1 MTKNITKNN
10 DLLKIPRIIIKT
22 GAFLSFISTK
32 LAVLYCAKLFTTPLK
47 YKIPKR
53 EIEMDSKSVQ
63 KTIYIPAIQKK
74 VCVYE
79 YGQSNKK
86 ILLVHGWSGRG
97 TQLYKFA
104 DELLKLGY
112 STISFDAPAHG
123 KSGSKTTIMLEFIAV
138 IQELE
143 KQYCGFD
150 GAIGHSLGGM
160 SLLNAVSRGVKI
172 PKMVV
177 IGCGDTI
184 QEILDVFVSRLE
196 LKPKIAFG
204 MKKHFEK
211 QFGESME
218 NYAGSEAA
226 KNVKIPTLVI
236 HDEND
241 YEVLVACSKN
251 IYQNLANGTLE
262 ITKGLGHRKILGDKK
277 VIEMAIEFVKN

>member
-1 MTKNITKNN
+1 MTKKSTKNN
-10 DLLKIPRIIIKT
+10 DLLKIPRIIILT
-22 GAFLSFISTK
+22 GAFLSFISSK

-63 KTIYIPAIQKK
+63 RTIYIPSIKK
-74 VCVYE
+74 EIRVYE
-79 YGQSNKK
+79 YGQSDKK

-97 TQLYKFA
+97 TQLFKFA

-112 STISFDAPAHG
+112 SVVSFDAPAHG
-123 KSGSKTTIMLEFIAV
+123 KSGSNSTIMLEFIAV

-143 KQYCGFD
+143 KLYDGFE

-184 QEILDVFVSRLE
+184 QEILDVFVLKLE
-196 LKPKIAFG
+196 LNPKIAFG

-241 YEVLVACSKN
+241 YEVLVDCSKN
-251 IYQNLANGTLE
+251 IHKNLSNGIIE
-262 ITKGLGHRKILGDKK
+262 ITQGLGHRKILGNSK
-277 VIEMAIEFVKN
+277 VIELAVEFVRN

>member
-1 MTKNITKNN
+1 MTKNSTKNN

-63 KTIYIPAIQKK
+63 KKMYIPSIQKK

-79 YGQSNKK
+79 YGQSDKK

-143 KQYCGFD
+143 KQYGGFD

-160 SLLNAVSRGVKI
+160 SMLNAVSRGVKI

-184 QEILDVFVSRLE
+184 QEILDVFVSRLN
-196 LKPKIAFG
+196 LNPKIAFG

-251 IYQNLANGTLE
+251 IYQNLGNGTLE
-262 ITKGLGHRKILGDKK
+262 ITQGLGHRKILGNAK
-277 VIEMAIEFVKN
+277 VIEMAVEFVRN